1 MNVLT
6 HLRRLRRPLLALAL
20 VAAAAF
26 VFASTASAHV
36 LAQGGA
42 DIGSNRIVIALFSL
56 LAVGAVGSTVTAF
69 LRSASAASGLDPKTL
84 LYIVCGLLAFGIQ
97 ATVGLPS
104 FTGDPSLFWADA
116 ILFVQTA
123 KTGAE
128 VLYNLGLKAL
138 LPDPA

>member
-1 MNVLT
+1 MNVYP
-6 HLRRLRRPLLALAL
+6 RLRLLGRPLLALAI

-26 VFASTASAHV
+26 VFTGHASARA

-42 DIGSNRIVIALFSL
+42 DIGSNHVVVALLSL
-56 LAVGAVGSTVTAF
+56 LAVAPV
-69 LRSASAASGLDPKTL
+69 ASAVTGWLRAAAAFGNWDPKTL
-84 LYIVCGLLAFGIQ
+84 LYVVCAALAAVIQ

-104 FTGDPSLFWADA
+104 FTGDPSLFWADVM
-116 ILFVQTA
+116 LFVQTA

>member
-20 VAAAAF
+20 VAAAAY
-26 VFASTASAHV
+26 VFASTVSAHA

-69 LRSASAASGLDPKTL
+69 LRSASAASGMDPKTL
-84 LYIVCGLLAFGIQ
+84 LYIVCGLLASGIQ